1 MSSVSHSKALAGTT
15 NVSAANAGIG
25 IGAIVGGMTIA
36 NLGIEY
42 LGYAAA
48 AIAVMALMLVP
59 LVHKLASRQER
70 APAT

>member
-25 IGAIVGGMTIA
+25 IGAMVVGMTSA
-36 NLGIEY
+36 KLGTED

-48 AIAVMALMLVP
+48 AIAGLTRCVRP
-59 LVHKLASRQER
+59 P
-70 APAT
+70 AP

>member
-1 MSSVSHSKALAGTT
+1 
-15 NVSAANAGIG
+15 VSAANAGIG

-70 APAT
+70 VPAT